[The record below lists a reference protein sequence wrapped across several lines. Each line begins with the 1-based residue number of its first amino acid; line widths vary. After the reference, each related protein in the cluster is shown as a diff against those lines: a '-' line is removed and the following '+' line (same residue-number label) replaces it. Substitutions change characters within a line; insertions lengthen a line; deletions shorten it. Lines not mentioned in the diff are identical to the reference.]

1 MKLNK
6 EQIRSVTESLK
17 EKLGSELSDEM
28 LEAISGGRDIR
39 PIEKIILMKNERN
52 LYFKNEDDIYEYV
65 NAYQKYYDYISSLPD
80 DSDTILFVLEEWK

>member
-6 EQIRSVTESLK
+6 EQIRSVTESVK

-28 LEAISGGRDIR
+28 LEVISGGRDLR
-39 PIEKIILMKNERN
+39 PIERIILMKNEGN
-52 LYFKNEDDIYEYV
+52 LRTDDEIYEFV

>member
-6 EQIRSVTESLK
+6 EQIRSVTESVK

-28 LEAISGGRDIR
+28 LEVISGGRDLR
-39 PIEKIILMKNERN
+39 PIERIILMKNERN
-52 LYFKNEDDIYEYV
+52 IRTDDEIYEFV

-80 DSDTILFVLEEWK
+80 DSDTILFVMDDWK

>member
-6 EQIRSVTESLK
+6 EQIRSVTESVK

-28 LEAISGGRDIR
+28 LEVISGGRDLR
-39 PIEKIILMKNERN
+39 PIERIILMKNEGN
-52 LYFKNEDDIYEYV
+52 LRTDDEIYEFV

-80 DSDTILFVLEEWK
+80 DSDTILFVMDDWK

>member
-6 EQIRSVTESLK
+6 EQIRSVTESVK

-28 LEAISGGRDIR
+28 LEVISGGRDLR
-39 PIEKIILMKNERN
+39 PIERIILMKNERN
-52 LYFKNEDDIYEYV
+52 IRTDDEIYEFV

-80 DSDTILFVLEEWK
+80 DSDTILFVMDEWK

>member
-6 EQIRSVTESLK
+6 EPIRSVTESVK

-28 LEAISGGRDIR
+28 LEVISGGRDLR
-39 PIEKIILMKNERN
+39 PIERIILMKNERN
-52 LYFKNEDDIYEYV
+52 IRTDDEIYEFV

-80 DSDTILFVLEEWK
+80 DSDTILFVMDEWK